1 MKNENNIAAV
11 YIRVSTDNQTEY
23 SPDAQLKA
31 IKEYAKKKGLQ
42 IDPKYIFQDDGISG
56 KNAKNRPEFMRMI
69 ATAKTKPN
77 SPFSKIL
84 VHKFDRFARNREDSV
99 VYKSLLKR
107 ECKVDVI
114 SITEDFGEDKFS
126 VILEAMLEAMAEYY
140 SLNLSD
146 EVLKGMT
153 EKAGRG
159 ERQTK
164 APFGYDIVNQTMVI
178 NKEESQIVKMIFS
191 DYLNN
196 SSFKTIAKKL
206 NSLNIK
212 SKRNNKFEV
221 RTIEYILRNPIYA
234 GINRWCPNCKN
245 SWDFKY
251 RENNS
256 IIKEA
261 TEDVKIISQEDFDKV
276 QERIKSNK
284 EKFKY
289 IKPSVEQ
296 HWLRKLVKCSNC
308 NSTLTMSKTALQ
320 CIGYSHGSCNE
331 SHYISINKISKAII
345 SQLKKD
351 FTEPIHLNIKKVNK
365 TFDEF
370 EIIENS
376 INSLKDKLDRC
387 KKLYLEGIDTLEEYK
402 ESKISIEKEIEKL
415 KSKLNSIKK
424 TDNIDINEIKINV
437 KNVYELLTNDKID
450 MEIKYDAVHSLIDKI
465 MYDKKNETLEIYYK
479 I

>member
-1 MKNENNIAAV
+1 
-11 YIRVSTDNQTEY
+11 
-23 SPDAQLKA
+23 
-31 IKEYAKKKGLQ
+31 
-42 IDPKYIFQDDGISG
+42 
-56 KNAKNRPEFMRMI
+56 
-69 ATAKTKPN
+69 
-77 SPFSKIL
+77 
-84 VHKFDRFARNREDSV
+84 
-99 VYKSLLKR
+99 
-107 ECKVDVI
+107 
-114 SITEDFGEDKFS
+114 
-126 VILEAMLEAMAEYY
+126 
-140 SLNLSD
+140 
-146 EVLKGMT
+146 
-153 EKAGRG
+153 
-159 ERQTK
+159 
-164 APFGYDIVNQTMVI
+164 
-178 NKEESQIVKMIFS
+178 
-191 DYLNN
+191 
-196 SSFKTIAKKL
+196 
-206 NSLNIK
+206 
-212 SKRNNKFEV
+212 
-221 RTIEYILRNPIYA
+221 
-234 GINRWCPNCKN
+234 
-245 SWDFKY
+245 
-251 RENNS
+251 
-256 IIKEA
+256 
-261 TEDVKIISQEDFDKV
+261 
-276 QERIKSNK
+276 
-284 EKFKY
+284 
-289 IKPSVEQ
+289 
-296 HWLRKLVKCSNC
+296 
-308 NSTLTMSKTALQ
+308 MSKTALQ